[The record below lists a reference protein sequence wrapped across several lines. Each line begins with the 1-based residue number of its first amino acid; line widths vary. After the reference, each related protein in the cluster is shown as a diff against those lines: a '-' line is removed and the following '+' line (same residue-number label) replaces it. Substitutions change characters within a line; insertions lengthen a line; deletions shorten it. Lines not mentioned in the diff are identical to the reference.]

1 MQLKTYKIK
10 SFFFYKFMINFR
22 VKEEILVKNIHG
34 QNILAAAIAV
44 SLGCS
49 LTEFLP
55 AAYAAPTDTAQ
66 TASNDADDSLMDF
79 SLDAMT
85 VEAKRPD
92 WESKLSPGTV
102 NIVRPD
108 EFKGEQKSLPD
119 LLLTVPGV
127 HVREVNGKGQ
137 YTTVTMRGSTAAQ
150 VGIFIDGVLA
160 NLGGDTAVDLST
172 IPVKNVERIEV
183 YRGYIPSRFGGTFM
197 GGVINIVTKKPE
209 TTDVSLE
216 VGKSSYGGKRGS
228 MEITAPLGDGSLMV
242 GTNYESSDGDFKYKN
257 YAAERYLPYGEQ
269 QIAGQQKVIDNFNN
283 ETIDYMTKGA
293 VINLQQEQIDYYKA
307 NNDAWLGFVRSDSL
321 KDAIYDNRYEYAKKD
336 VGNSNLYLIE
346 QQVVD
351 RGLKDEYLKRGYD
364 DSDWHEALQYDWIGS
379 SFGEGVL
386 TPEIKEEIL
395 KEYGDKVVQN
405 NIDKWT
411 NDADPDK
418 NKNQAGR
425 KESLEK
431 LKQKQKEAANATR
444 YRKYND
450 YEKTSTIVKWQNKNW
465 VIKGTYDTLDRH
477 MPDSV
482 WLGDVNAA
490 VYNNGVD
497 LSDRYYYDSRRQKQN
512 SASLMLQNRQEVGKL
527 EWGWMLDYM
536 YQNKKYRAEHINT
549 AYPNSEW
556 DMQNQPLR
564 EWSRYKSNKY
574 TAQIDGGYKLNDNNM
589 LDFLINYS
597 KEGLDIDG
605 SNMAKILGGQASQNF
620 LSAQIRN
627 RYEQELFNVQLQD
640 SITLDKE
647 GTWIFTPSVRYN
659 QSKITGFSDGKRFT
673 DGQASWIHPKDSQTK
688 GKATWQLALKKE
700 VNENLTLR
708 MTGGTYYRLLN
719 MAEIAGD
726 GAGILPA
733 PRNHNGEGA
742 MFPVPEEGKQFDIS
756 AIMNNKLLGADNS
769 TTLTYYWR
777 DSTNMLQLERAG
789 KDYWSYFNDN
799 KGKSHGIEL
808 QSSFKWNK
816 FDLDLQVTYLN
827 TSAYNKHTATQF
839 GEYAPVW
846 PTYQPE
852 WEGNIRL
859 TYRPS
864 EKFSVFAE
872 GHYTDEYFTYY
883 NKATSG
889 KLSPYLSGK
898 PVCSLFV
905 MNSGLKWMPKKNW
918 QLTFGCNDILN
929 KGPKSKIRSDAAF
942 MVPGYINPEFPIQG
956 RTYYVT
962 ARYQF

>member
-1 MQLKTYKIK
+1 M
-10 SFFFYKFMINFR
+10 
-22 VKEEILVKNIHG
+22 KNING

-49 LTEFLP
+49 LADFLP
-55 AAYAAPTDTAQ
+55 VAYAAPADTAQ

-79 SLDAMT
+79 SLDTMT

-216 VGKSSYGGKRGS
+216 IGKSSYGGKRGS

-257 YAAERYLPYGEQ
+257 YAAERYLPYGAE

-293 VINLQQEQIDYYKA
+293 VINLKQEQIDYYKA

-364 DSDWHEALQYDWIGS
+364 NSDWHEALQYDWIGS

-395 KEYGDKVVQN
+395 KEYGDKIVQG

-465 VIKGTYDTLDRH
+465 VVKGTYDTLDRH

-536 YQNKKYRAEHINT
+536 HQDKKYRAEHINT

-597 KEGLDIDG
+597 KERLDIDG
-605 SNMAKILGGQASQNF
+605 SNLAKILGGQASQNF

-627 RYEQELFNVQLQD
+627 RYEQELFNIQLQD

-733 PRNHNGEGA
+733 PKNHNGDGA

-756 AIMNNKLLGADNS
+756 AIMHNKLLGADNS

-799 KGKSHGIEL
+799 KGKSHGVEL
-808 QSSFKWNK
+808 QSSFKWDK

-839 GEYAPVW
+839 GNYAPVW

-864 EKFSVFAE
+864 EKFSLFAE

>member
-1 MQLKTYKIK
+1 M
-10 SFFFYKFMINFR
+10 
-22 VKEEILVKNIHG
+22 KNING

-79 SLDAMT
+79 SLDTMT

-307 NNDAWLGFVRSDSL
+307 NNDAWLGFVRSYSL

-431 LKQKQKEAANATR
+431 LKQKQKEAENATR

-756 AIMNNKLLGADNS
+756 AIMHNKLLGADNS

-808 QSSFKWNK
+808 QSSFKWDK

-864 EKFSVFAE
+864 EKFSLFAE

>member
-1 MQLKTYKIK
+1 M
-10 SFFFYKFMINFR
+10 
-22 VKEEILVKNIHG
+22 KNIHG

-536 YQNKKYRAEHINT
+536 YQNIKYRAEHINT

-756 AIMNNKLLGADNS
+756 AIMHNKLLGADNS

-864 EKFSVFAE
+864 EKFSLFAE

>member
-1 MQLKTYKIK
+1 M
-10 SFFFYKFMINFR
+10 
-22 VKEEILVKNIHG
+22 KNINS

-405 NIDKWT
+405 NIDKWM

-431 LKQKQKEAANATR
+431 LKQKQKEAENATR

-808 QSSFKWNK
+808 QSSFKWDK

-839 GEYAPVW
+839 GEYASVW

-918 QLTFGCNDILN
+918 QLTFGCNDLLN

>member
-1 MQLKTYKIK
+1 M
-10 SFFFYKFMINFR
+10 
-22 VKEEILVKNIHG
+22 KNING

-79 SLDAMT
+79 SLDTMT

-431 LKQKQKEAANATR
+431 LKQKQKEAENATR

>member
-1 MQLKTYKIK
+1 M
-10 SFFFYKFMINFR
+10 
-22 VKEEILVKNIHG
+22 KNIHG

-66 TASNDADDSLMDF
+66 TVSNDADDSLMDF

-431 LKQKQKEAANATR
+431 LKQKQKEAADATR

-536 YQNKKYRAEHINT
+536 YQDKKYRAEHINT

-808 QSSFKWNK
+808 QSSFKWDK

-839 GEYAPVW
+839 GEYASVW

-864 EKFSVFAE
+864 EKFSIFAE

>member
-1 MQLKTYKIK
+1 M
-10 SFFFYKFMINFR
+10 
-22 VKEEILVKNIHG
+22 KNIHG

-431 LKQKQKEAANATR
+431 LKQKQKEAADATR

-808 QSSFKWNK
+808 QSSFKWDK

-839 GEYAPVW
+839 GEYASVW

-864 EKFSVFAE
+864 EKFSIFAE

>member
-1 MQLKTYKIK
+1 M
-10 SFFFYKFMINFR
+10 
-22 VKEEILVKNIHG
+22 KNING

-79 SLDAMT
+79 SLDTMT

-431 LKQKQKEAANATR
+431 LKQKQKEAADATR

-864 EKFSVFAE
+864 EKFSLFAE

-918 QLTFGCNDILN
+918 QLTFGCNDIFN

>member
-1 MQLKTYKIK
+1 M
-10 SFFFYKFMINFR
+10 
-22 VKEEILVKNIHG
+22 KNIHG

-79 SLDAMT
+79 SLEAMT

-431 LKQKQKEAANATR
+431 LKQKQKEAENATR

-864 EKFSVFAE
+864 EKFSLFAE

-942 MVPGYINPEFPIQG
+942 MVPGYINPEFPIQS

>member
-1 MQLKTYKIK
+1 M
-10 SFFFYKFMINFR
+10 
-22 VKEEILVKNIHG
+22 KNING

-49 LTEFLP
+49 LTEFLS

-209 TTDVSLE
+209 TTNVSLE

-431 LKQKQKEAANATR
+431 LKQKQKEAENATR

>member
-1 MQLKTYKIK
+1 
-10 SFFFYKFMINFR
+10 
-22 VKEEILVKNIHG
+22 
-34 QNILAAAIAV
+34 
-44 SLGCS
+44 
-49 LTEFLP
+49 
-55 AAYAAPTDTAQ
+55 
-66 TASNDADDSLMDF
+66 MDF

-307 NNDAWLGFVRSDSL
+307 NNDAWLGFVRSNSL

-431 LKQKQKEAANATR
+431 LKQKQKEAENATR

-450 YEKTSTIVKWQNKNW
+450 YEKTSTILKWQNKNW

>member
-1 MQLKTYKIK
+1 M
-10 SFFFYKFMINFR
+10 
-22 VKEEILVKNIHG
+22 KNING

-209 TTDVSLE
+209 TTNVSLE

-864 EKFSVFAE
+864 EKFSLFAE

>member
-1 MQLKTYKIK
+1 M
-10 SFFFYKFMINFR
+10 
-22 VKEEILVKNIHG
+22 KNIHG

-79 SLDAMT
+79 SLDTMT

-431 LKQKQKEAANATR
+431 LKQKQKEAENATR

-497 LSDRYYYDSRRQKQN
+497 LSDRYYYDSRRHKQN
-512 SASLMLQNRQEVGKL
+512 SASLMLQNRQEIGKL

-536 YQNKKYRAEHINT
+536 HQDKKYRAEHINT

-733 PRNHNGEGA
+733 PKNHNGEGA

-756 AIMNNKLLGADNS
+756 AIMHNKLLGADNS

-839 GEYAPVW
+839 GEYASVW

-864 EKFSVFAE
+864 EKFSLFAE

-889 KLSPYLSGK
+889 TLSPYLSGK

>member
-1 MQLKTYKIK
+1 M
-10 SFFFYKFMINFR
+10 
-22 VKEEILVKNIHG
+22 KNING

-405 NIDKWT
+405 NIDKWM

-431 LKQKQKEAANATR
+431 LKQKQKEAENATR

-450 YEKTSTIVKWQNKNW
+450 YEKTSTILKWQNKNW

>member
-1 MQLKTYKIK
+1 
-10 SFFFYKFMINFR
+10 
-22 VKEEILVKNIHG
+22 
-34 QNILAAAIAV
+34 
-44 SLGCS
+44 
-49 LTEFLP
+49 
-55 AAYAAPTDTAQ
+55 
-66 TASNDADDSLMDF
+66 MDF
-79 SLDAMT
+79 SLDTMT

-257 YAAERYLPYGEQ
+257 YAAERYLPYGAE

-293 VINLQQEQIDYYKA
+293 VINLKQEQIDYYKA

-364 DSDWHEALQYDWIGS
+364 NSDWHEALQYDWIGS

-395 KEYGDKVVQN
+395 KEYGDKIVQG

-465 VIKGTYDTLDRH
+465 VVKGTYDTLDRH

-536 YQNKKYRAEHINT
+536 HQNKKYRAEHINT

-597 KEGLDIDG
+597 KERLDIDG
-605 SNMAKILGGQASQNF
+605 SNLAKILGGQASQNF

-627 RYEQELFNVQLQD
+627 RYEQELFNIQLQD

-733 PRNHNGEGA
+733 PKNHNGDGA

-756 AIMNNKLLGADNS
+756 AIMHNKLLGADNS

-799 KGKSHGIEL
+799 KGKSHGVEL
-808 QSSFKWNK
+808 QSSFKWDK

-864 EKFSVFAE
+864 EKFSLFAE

-918 QLTFGCNDILN
+918 QMTFGCNDILN

>member
-1 MQLKTYKIK
+1 M
-10 SFFFYKFMINFR
+10 
-22 VKEEILVKNIHG
+22 KNING
-34 QNILAAAIAV
+34 QNILVAAIAV

-431 LKQKQKEAANATR
+431 LKQKQKEAADATR

-808 QSSFKWNK
+808 QSSFKWDK

-839 GEYAPVW
+839 GEYASVW

>member
-1 MQLKTYKIK
+1 MPILKL
-10 SFFFYKFMINFR
+10 SLFFYKFMINFR
-22 VKEEILVKNIHG
+22 VKEEILVKNING

-55 AAYAAPTDTAQ
+55 VAYAAPTDTAQ

-431 LKQKQKEAANATR
+431 LKQKQKEAADATR

-808 QSSFKWNK
+808 QSSFKWDK

-839 GEYAPVW
+839 GEYASVW

>member
-1 MQLKTYKIK
+1 M
-10 SFFFYKFMINFR
+10 
-22 VKEEILVKNIHG
+22 KNIHG

-79 SLDAMT
+79 SLEAMT

-431 LKQKQKEAANATR
+431 LKQKQKEAADATR

-756 AIMNNKLLGADNS
+756 AIMHNKLLGADNS

-864 EKFSVFAE
+864 EKFSLFAE

>member
-1 MQLKTYKIK
+1 M
-10 SFFFYKFMINFR
+10 
-22 VKEEILVKNIHG
+22 KNING

-160 NLGGDTAVDLST
+160 NLGGDTAVDLSI

-431 LKQKQKEAANATR
+431 LKQKQKEAENATR

-536 YQNKKYRAEHINT
+536 YQDKKYRAEHINT

-808 QSSFKWNK
+808 QSSFKWDK

-839 GEYAPVW
+839 GEYASVW

>member
-1 MQLKTYKIK
+1 M
-10 SFFFYKFMINFR
+10 
-22 VKEEILVKNIHG
+22 KNING

-49 LTEFLP
+49 FTEFLP

-431 LKQKQKEAANATR
+431 LKQKQKEAENATR

-450 YEKTSTIVKWQNKNW
+450 YEKTSTILKWQNKNW

-816 FDLDLQVTYLN
+816 FSKLQ
-827 TSAYNKHTATQF
+827 
-839 GEYAPVW
+839 
-846 PTYQPE
+846 
-852 WEGNIRL
+852 
-859 TYRPS
+859 
-864 EKFSVFAE
+864 
-872 GHYTDEYFTYY
+872 
-883 NKATSG
+883 
-889 KLSPYLSGK
+889 
-898 PVCSLFV
+898 
-905 MNSGLKWMPKKNW
+905 
-918 QLTFGCNDILN
+918 
-929 KGPKSKIRSDAAF
+929 
-942 MVPGYINPEFPIQG
+942 
-956 RTYYVT
+956 
-962 ARYQF
+962 

>member
-1 MQLKTYKIK
+1 M
-10 SFFFYKFMINFR
+10 
-22 VKEEILVKNIHG
+22 KNIHG

-79 SLDAMT
+79 SLDVMT

>member
-1 MQLKTYKIK
+1 M
-10 SFFFYKFMINFR
+10 
-22 VKEEILVKNIHG
+22 KNING
-34 QNILAAAIAV
+34 QNILAAVIAV

-79 SLDAMT
+79 SLDTMT

-209 TTDVSLE
+209 TTNVSLE

-431 LKQKQKEAANATR
+431 LKQKQKEAENATR

-808 QSSFKWNK
+808 QSSFKWDK

-839 GEYAPVW
+839 GEYASVW

>member
-1 MQLKTYKIK
+1 M
-10 SFFFYKFMINFR
+10 
-22 VKEEILVKNIHG
+22 KNING

-918 QLTFGCNDILN
+918 QLTFGCNDIFN

>member
-1 MQLKTYKIK
+1 M
-10 SFFFYKFMINFR
+10 
-22 VKEEILVKNIHG
+22 KNINS

-431 LKQKQKEAANATR
+431 LKQKQKEAENATR

-450 YEKTSTIVKWQNKNW
+450 YEKTSTIIKWQNKNW

-808 QSSFKWNK
+808 QSSFKWDK

-839 GEYAPVW
+839 GEYASVW

-918 QLTFGCNDILN
+918 QLTFGCNDLLN

>member
-1 MQLKTYKIK
+1 M
-10 SFFFYKFMINFR
+10 
-22 VKEEILVKNIHG
+22 KNIHG

-79 SLDAMT
+79 SLDTMT

-431 LKQKQKEAANATR
+431 LKQKQKEAADATR

-497 LSDRYYYDSRRQKQN
+497 LSDKYYYDSRRQKQN

-756 AIMNNKLLGADNS
+756 AIMHNKLLGADNS

>member
-1 MQLKTYKIK
+1 M
-10 SFFFYKFMINFR
+10 
-22 VKEEILVKNIHG
+22 KNING

-216 VGKSSYGGKRGS
+216 VGKSSYGGKRDS

-431 LKQKQKEAANATR
+431 LKQKQKEAADATR

-756 AIMNNKLLGADNS
+756 AIMHNKLLGADNS

>member
-1 MQLKTYKIK
+1 M
-10 SFFFYKFMINFR
+10 
-22 VKEEILVKNIHG
+22 KNIHG

-209 TTDVSLE
+209 TTNVSLE

-283 ETIDYMTKGA
+283 ETIDYMTNGA

-431 LKQKQKEAANATR
+431 LKQKQKEAENATR

-808 QSSFKWNK
+808 QSSFKWDK

-839 GEYAPVW
+839 GEYASVW

>member
-1 MQLKTYKIK
+1 M
-10 SFFFYKFMINFR
+10 
-22 VKEEILVKNIHG
+22 KNIHG

-66 TASNDADDSLMDF
+66 TVSNDADDSLMDF

-418 NKNQAGR
+418 NQNQAGR

-431 LKQKQKEAANATR
+431 LKQKQKEAENATR

-450 YEKTSTIVKWQNKNW
+450 YEKTSTILKWQNKNW

-808 QSSFKWNK
+808 QSSFKWDK

-839 GEYAPVW
+839 GEYASVW

-864 EKFSVFAE
+864 EKFSIFAE

>member
-1 MQLKTYKIK
+1 M
-10 SFFFYKFMINFR
+10 
-22 VKEEILVKNIHG
+22 KNING

-379 SFGEGVL
+379 SFGEGIL

-431 LKQKQKEAANATR
+431 LKQKQKEAENATR

-536 YQNKKYRAEHINT
+536 YQDKKYRAEHINT

-808 QSSFKWNK
+808 QSSFKWDK

-839 GEYAPVW
+839 GEYASVW

>member
-1 MQLKTYKIK
+1 M
-10 SFFFYKFMINFR
+10 
-22 VKEEILVKNIHG
+22 KNING

-564 EWSRYKSNKY
+564 EWSSYKSNKY

-864 EKFSVFAE
+864 EKFSLFAE

-918 QLTFGCNDILN
+918 QLTFGCNDIFN

>member
-1 MQLKTYKIK
+1 M
-10 SFFFYKFMINFR
+10 
-22 VKEEILVKNIHG
+22 KNIHG

-536 YQNKKYRAEHINT
+536 YQDKKYRAEHINT

-564 EWSRYKSNKY
+564 EWSSYKSNKY

-733 PRNHNGEGA
+733 PKNHNGEGA

-808 QSSFKWNK
+808 QSSFKWDK

-839 GEYAPVW
+839 GEYASVW

>member
-1 MQLKTYKIK
+1 M
-10 SFFFYKFMINFR
+10 
-22 VKEEILVKNIHG
+22 KNIHG

-79 SLDAMT
+79 SLDTMT

-431 LKQKQKEAANATR
+431 LKQKQKEAADATR

-808 QSSFKWNK
+808 QSSFKWDK

-839 GEYAPVW
+839 GEYASVW

-918 QLTFGCNDILN
+918 QLTFGCNDIFN

>member
-1 MQLKTYKIK
+1 M
-10 SFFFYKFMINFR
+10 
-22 VKEEILVKNIHG
+22 KNING

-79 SLDAMT
+79 SLDTMT

-209 TTDVSLE
+209 TTNVSLE

-242 GTNYESSDGDFKYKN
+242 GTTYESSDGDFKYKN

-431 LKQKQKEAANATR
+431 LKQKQKEAENATR

-756 AIMNNKLLGADNS
+756 AIMHNKLLGADNS

-864 EKFSVFAE
+864 EKFSLFAE

>member
-1 MQLKTYKIK
+1 
-10 SFFFYKFMINFR
+10 MINFR
-22 VKEEILVKNIHG
+22 VKEEILVKNING

-431 LKQKQKEAANATR
+431 LKQKQKEAADATR

-864 EKFSVFAE
+864 EKFSLFAE

-918 QLTFGCNDILN
+918 QLTFGCNDIFN

>member
-1 MQLKTYKIK
+1 M
-10 SFFFYKFMINFR
+10 
-22 VKEEILVKNIHG
+22 KNIHG

-293 VINLQQEQIDYYKA
+293 VINLHQEQIDYYKA

-450 YEKTSTIVKWQNKNW
+450 YEKTSTILKWQNKNW

-536 YQNKKYRAEHINT
+536 YQDKKYRAEHINT

-808 QSSFKWNK
+808 QSSFKWDK

-839 GEYAPVW
+839 GEYASVW

>member
-1 MQLKTYKIK
+1 M
-10 SFFFYKFMINFR
+10 
-22 VKEEILVKNIHG
+22 KNING

-859 TYRPS
+859 TYRHS

>member
-1 MQLKTYKIK
+1 M
-10 SFFFYKFMINFR
+10 
-22 VKEEILVKNIHG
+22 KNING

-431 LKQKQKEAANATR
+431 LKQKQKEAADATR

-450 YEKTSTIVKWQNKNW
+450 YEKTSTILKWQNKNW

-839 GEYAPVW
+839 GEYASVW

>member
-1 MQLKTYKIK
+1 M
-10 SFFFYKFMINFR
+10 
-22 VKEEILVKNIHG
+22 KNING

-66 TASNDADDSLMDF
+66 TVSNDADDSLMDF

-431 LKQKQKEAANATR
+431 LKQKQKEAENATR

-808 QSSFKWNK
+808 QSSFKWDK

-839 GEYAPVW
+839 GEYASVW